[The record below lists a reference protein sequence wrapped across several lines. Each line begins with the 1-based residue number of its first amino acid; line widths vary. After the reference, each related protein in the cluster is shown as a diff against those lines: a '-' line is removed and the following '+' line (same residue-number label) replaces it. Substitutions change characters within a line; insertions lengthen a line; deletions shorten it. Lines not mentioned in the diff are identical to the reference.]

1 MNDVHHKTNADDFED
16 MDNRLRE
23 VSDHRRVQRSERRAA
38 ALNAV
43 DLARR
48 HAGSDQE
55 PYSQSE
61 ADVIMAIME
70 LLDRVAG
77 GGSQAMSI

>member
-1 MNDVHHKTNADDFED
+1 MNDVHIPQFDTIADD
-16 MDNRLRE
+16 RIKE
-23 VSDHRRVQRSERRAA
+23 VADQRRAQRGDRRAA

-43 DLARR
+43 GIARMHGGR
-48 HAGSDQE
+48 DGE

-77 GGSQAMSI
+77 G

>member
-1 MNDVHHKTNADDFED
+1 MNDAYDLEEEIRSHTNGLPHITAPAATKLE
-16 MDNRLRE
+16 
-23 VSDHRRVQRSERRAA
+23 QRAERRAA

-48 HAGSDQE
+48 HANRNEE

-61 ADVIMAIME
+61 ADVIMVIME

-77 GGSQAMSI
+77 NGG